1 MNKKIHSLTL
11 LVNLGIYGA
20 ALPVMAEDKTDSA
33 ALTNEDTIVVT
44 LLPSKTYRRQAY
56 PPSPPMRS
64 AKIRPRATCQKS
76 SAPCRA

>member
-44 LLPSKTYRRQAY
+44 AAQQKPTGAWRIHHHRR
-56 PPSPPMRS
+56 
-64 AKIRPRATCQKS
+64 
-76 SAPCRA
+76 

>member
-44 LLPSKTYRRQAY
+44 AAQQNLQAPAY

>member
-44 LLPSKTYRRQAY
+44 AAQQNLQA
-56 PPSPPMRS
+56 PGV
-64 AKIRPRATCQKS
+64 
-76 SAPCRA
+76 